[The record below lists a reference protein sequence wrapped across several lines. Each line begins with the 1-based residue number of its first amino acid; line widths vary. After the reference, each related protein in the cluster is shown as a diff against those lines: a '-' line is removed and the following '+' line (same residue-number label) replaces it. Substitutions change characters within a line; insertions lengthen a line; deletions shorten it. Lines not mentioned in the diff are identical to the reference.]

1 MTAFLNRLGPL
12 GKMDMLTRTG
22 WGGSLLL
29 AGIIL
34 ILALAIPYLRGSV
47 PQLANASR
55 RPVVPAVE
63 LPLTNAEAL
72 LAWSGA
78 ALATN
83 LPNPVYTTYFQ
94 PPAPPPAPKPA
105 TTRKVDLLFQG
116 SFEVADSSARAFV
129 KSGDNLVIGPAG
141 TRVVA
146 DWTIAEVS
154 KMGIILTNNAGQ
166 SNRLEFNKP
175 AQVEVPVQ

>member
-1 MTAFLNRLGPL
+1 MTAFLNRLGFP
-12 GKMDMLTRTG
+12 GRMDMLTRTG

-29 AGIIL
+29 AGIVL
-34 ILALAIPYLRGSV
+34 MLAFAIPYLRGSV
-47 PQLANASR
+47 PQLANTSR
-55 RPVVPAVE
+55 RPGAPVVE

-94 PPAPPPAPKPA
+94 PPPAPPAPKPA

-116 SFEVADSSARAFV
+116 SFEVTDSSARAFV
-129 KSGDNLVIGPAG
+129 KSGDNLISGPVG
-141 TRVVA
+141 TKVAA
-146 DWTIAEVS
+146 DWIIADIS
-154 KMGIILTNNAGQ
+154 KMGIILTNSAGQ

-175 AQVEVPVQ
+175 AQVDVPVQ